1 LADDGGVAFRGTTSL
16 VTSTLRVSV
25 LSDTH
30 GFLHPEIPALVAGS
44 DEIWHLG
51 DVGDVDIL
59 DRLGDIAAVRAV
71 FGNADGQDVRY
82 QSSASLRF
90 RAGDLE
96 VLMVHDAGLPS
107 NGYNATVR
115 ALLEKD
121 GRPDVLTCG
130 HTHITRV
137 ERDATGM
144 LYVNPG
150 ACGRYGPQRVKTIL
164 RFMIAGSSIT
174 NFEVVELDTR
184 PSERTDALSV
194 AEFARR
200 SGRGLTPKD
209 LNAIGRAASR
219 VSQERGWPILKEA
232 HPRFGSVNVYLKEAL
247 EIALREVLG

>member
-1 LADDGGVAFRGTTSL
+1 MTSP
-16 VTSTLRVSV
+16 LRISV

-30 GFLHPEIPALVAGS
+30 GFLHPEVPDLLAGS
-44 DEIWHLG
+44 NEIWHLG
-51 DVGDVDIL
+51 DVGDSSIL
-59 DRLGDIAAVRAV
+59 DQLADIATLRAV
-71 FGNADGQDVRY
+71 YGNADGQDVRY
-82 QSSASLRF
+82 QASASLRF
-90 RAGDLE
+90 RAADLD

-107 NGYNATVR
+107 SGYNAGVR

-121 GRPDVLTCG
+121 GRPDILACG

-137 ERDATGM
+137 ERDADGT

-164 RFMIAGSSIT
+164 RFTIDGSSIT

-184 PSERTDALSV
+184 PSERTDALTV

-200 SGRGLTPKD
+200 AGRRVSPKD

-219 VSQERGWPILKEA
+219 VSQERGWPILKEE

-247 EIALREVLG
+247 EIALREILG

>member
-1 LADDGGVAFRGTTSL
+1 MVPPSD
-16 VTSTLRVSV
+16 TLRISV

-30 GFLHPEIPALVAGS
+30 GFLHPEIPSLVTGS
-44 DEIWHLG
+44 NEIWHLG
-51 DVGDVDIL
+51 DVGDSSIL
-59 DRLGDIAAVRAV
+59 DRLGDIATLRVV
-71 FGNADGQDVRY
+71 YGNADGQDVRY

-90 RAGDLE
+90 RAGDMD

-107 NGYNATVR
+107 SGYNAAVR
-115 ALLEKD
+115 ALLEQD
-121 GRPDVLTCG
+121 GRPDILACG

-137 ERDATGM
+137 ERDASGM

-164 RFMIAGSSIT
+164 RFTIAGSSIT

-184 PSERTDALSV
+184 PSERTDALTV

-200 SGRGLTPKD
+200 SGRTVSPKD

-219 VSQERGWPILKEA
+219 ISQERGWPILKEE